1 MTCRRHGYSPQTQ
14 IRRGI
19 LQLRSESRTHG
30 GPRTKFWTVCTEE
43 AREGVSRT
51 EARFGADWCRHTKLS
66 RMLASGQWCSA
77 RQVGC
82 FRKQLRSVELFAAR
96 RRQLRAGSRPAWC
109 SLRLLP
115 GGRSSALRRKLL
127 RAGATAR
134 RKPRS
139 AVEAAPEAGSC
150 YARRK
155 L

>member
-30 GPRTKFWTVCTEE
+30 GPRTKFWTVCTE

-51 EARFGADWCRHTKLS
+51 EARFGADWCRRTKLS
-66 RMLASGQWCSA
+66 RLLASGQWCSA